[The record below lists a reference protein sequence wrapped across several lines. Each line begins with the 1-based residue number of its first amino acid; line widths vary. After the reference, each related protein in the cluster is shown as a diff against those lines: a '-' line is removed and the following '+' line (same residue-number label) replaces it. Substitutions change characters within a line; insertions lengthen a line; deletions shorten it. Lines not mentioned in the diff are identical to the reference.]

1 MRLGSDKGQVMRLGS
16 EKGQVMRLG
25 SAATERSGDEVGV
38 CSQKKVR

>member
-1 MRLGSDKGQVMRLGS
+1 MRLGS

-38 CSQKKVR
+38 CSQGKVR